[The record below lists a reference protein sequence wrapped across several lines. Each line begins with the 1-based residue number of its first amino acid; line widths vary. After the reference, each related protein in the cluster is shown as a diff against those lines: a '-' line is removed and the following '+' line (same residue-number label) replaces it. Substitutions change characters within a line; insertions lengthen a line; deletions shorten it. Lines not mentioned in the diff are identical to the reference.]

1 MCERWCLKGVAI
13 HLSLR
18 HTAPQQRHSFN
29 LPLPALFP
37 PTHGCDRTHIHR
49 CVYTYGVTLWQKP
62 RGVPQGSV
70 LFPFSFSPSSL
81 LPHFSLFFTHSLPQ
95 DKQVVKS
102 NESSTSALPPS
113 LTTNKPTRGSAHKA
127 TTAIRRWFNM
137 GNKSQCY
144 TTLT

>member
-1 MCERWCLKGVAI
+1 MCERWGLKGVAI

-18 HTAPQQRHSFN
+18 HAAPQQRHSFN

-37 PTHGCDRTHIHR
+37 PTHGCDHTRAQL
-49 CVYTYGVTLWQKP
+49 CVYIRCDFMAKTERCPTRIRP
-62 RGVPQGSV
+62 
-70 LFPFSFSPSSL
+70 FPFFIFTQLP

-113 LTTNKPTRGSAHKA
+113 LTTNNPTRGSTHKA
-127 TTAIRRWFNM
+127 TAAIRRWFNT